1 MHVNILILI
10 VYTSNYQSNTILHE
24 NMRNDFAF
32 FRIEDNEGLSR
43 HHDFLFY
50 DIYIAPTASLKDI
63 PCGIISLSFKR
74 CLRLLRLCDEI
85 PKKIAWFLCF
95 TPM

>member
-32 FRIEDNEGLSR
+32 F
-43 HHDFLFY
+43 
-50 DIYIAPTASLKDI
+50 A
-63 PCGIISLSFKR
+63 
-74 CLRLLRLCDEI
+74 
-85 PKKIAWFLCF
+85 
-95 TPM
+95 